1 MSMAFNRLLLL
12 LAMILSASTYL
23 TSQVAN
29 DKREDARSS
38 FVGRNSCAPEL
49 KFART
54 RYGIR
59 LDSNHNAY
67 LMAYRLKA
75 ANILTIVQY
84 EKDDQNYG
92 VIHDVVQS
100 RDHDSSFV
108 WECRSP
114 NMRSDVIVG
123 TWPAKHPSV
132 TGPAVEAWRIN
143 LKALKFEEVQAH
155 VNCEARNHA
164 GNDEG
169 DSLADWVRQR
179 AASHH
184 AKSPN

>member
-1 MSMAFNRLLLL
+1 
-12 LAMILSASTYL
+12 MILATSAHSI
-23 TSQVAN
+23 SQVAD
-29 DKREDARSS
+29 DKQDDVRLG
-38 FVGRNSCAPEL
+38 FLGKNSCAPEFKL
-49 KFART
+49 ATT

-59 LDSNHNAY
+59 LDSRQNAH

-84 EKDDQNYG
+84 EKDDQHCG
-92 VIHDVVQS
+92 VIRDVVQS

-114 NMRSDVIVG
+114 NMRSDVVVG

-132 TGPAVEAWRIN
+132 TGAAVETWRID
-143 LKALKFEEVQAH
+143 LKALKFEKVHAH
-155 VNCEARNHA
+155 VNCEAGNYA

-169 DSLADWVRQR
+169 DSLADWVRER
-179 AASHH
+179 AASHR

>member
-1 MSMAFNRLLLL
+1 MTFSRLFISP
-12 LAMILSASTYL
+12 AMILATSVYL
-23 TSQVAN
+23 VSQVAN
-29 DKREDARSS
+29 DKRDDVRFS
-38 FVGRNSCAPEL
+38 FVGKNSCVPEL
-49 KFART
+49 KLATT

-59 LDSNHNAY
+59 LDSRQNAY
-67 LMAYRLKA
+67 LMAYRLKT

-84 EKDDQNYG
+84 EKDDHNCG
-92 VIHDVVQS
+92 VIRDVVQS
-100 RDHDSSFV
+100 RDHDSYFV

-123 TWPAKHPSV
+123 TWPAKQPSV

-143 LKALKFEEVQAH
+143 LKALKFEDAQAH
-155 VNCEARNHA
+155 VNCEGGNYT

-169 DSLADWVRQR
+169 DSLADWVRER
-179 AASHH
+179 AANHR

>member
-1 MSMAFNRLLLL
+1 
-12 LAMILSASTYL
+12 MILVTSAYL
-23 TSQVAN
+23 ISQVAN
-29 DKREDARSS
+29 DKRDDVRFS
-38 FVGRNSCAPEL
+38 FVGKNSCAPEL
-49 KFART
+49 KLATT

-59 LDSNHNAY
+59 LDSSQNAY

-84 EKDDQNYG
+84 EKDDQRCG
-92 VIHDVVQS
+92 VIRDVVQS
-100 RDHDSSFV
+100 RACDSSFI

-114 NMRSDVIVG
+114 KMRSEVIVG

-132 TGPAVEAWRIN
+132 TGPAVQAWRIK
-143 LKALKFEEVQAH
+143 LKVLKFEEVQSH
-155 VNCEARNHA
+155 VNCEAGNYA

-169 DSLADWVRQR
+169 DSLVDWVRER
-179 AASHH
+179 AASHR